1 MMASLEDQYVFISKE
16 IEDENQSE
24 TDFLISSFA
33 AAITNNSSN
42 TNDDSKKERDH
53 LENLTALLC
62 LRIAVVIQL
71 INNGRAELQCQL
83 EEDINTVLEKICSI
97 EYERKVNDEIID
109 DFTDLIMAI
118 SPENRNIIKSVLRN
132 RYKHSLRRTKEI
144 SFELYSLFVSV
155 ASAFQR
161 LNKPDLFSSVLDGLN
176 NISRERNGEVLHRE
190 VVYNVLS
197 TLADSDPET
206 SIRIARC
213 NLIYFENTA
222 DDYSGDFFWFYGCA
236 LQQLGKNAKAIPC
249 FEKCYRIRKSL
260 SGEKDWYTVV
270 AKRECV
276 VFKYTVSHREAEFDY
291 LLTLVN
297 DIEDGK
303 FDDIDEDFLKNIEGK
318 TLFVLLLAKADEN
331 ELGRFEFLV
340 QRYEAICDLYDQ
352 STEPLLKK
360 RLAYNFR
367 GFYYMQQGN
376 YILAEDA
383 FHKAIESK
391 IPDGVSDI
399 ITVEQI
405 ESNLLLIYY
414 AQNDVDTAMP
424 VIHKL
429 LTALENEDNSVLTEK
444 DELRIYTTLMGI
456 ASQSMMD
463 LNTEEI
469 EDAKMSLKETCEAIL
484 CLSDNLPKSKREL
497 AAFVISLSFL
507 ILQAKCASREELEI
521 FLDTLD
527 KIDREN
533 QVFPLNTE
541 QKAILIH
548 VAGLLAWTI
557 EDKRADMYFQKIFD
571 TFSTDSIIPFSSRG
585 GMMLTY
591 SMFSAKKG
599 EYNTAFDCL
608 VLAMNQMQM
617 AWHNCIKYLNDERL
631 IQILMP
637 TQLQFGSAY
646 ALLRTLVDTSLA
658 YERILQFK
666 ALASLA
672 GKERNRILNSLNV
685 DQSLLDE
692 IHAVQDKI
700 AALEAESQFRD
711 TKKEYEIEQ
720 RTLRKLEMRFAQECS
735 WQNNFTSITWDN
747 VQKAIPNDS
756 VVVEYYYCALEYGK
770 RQFDSGSKDP
780 QMGFDIF
787 VTQKHGDE
795 CNLVK
800 IVVEDSDDLLT
811 VADKFVEILQAE
823 SSNSASLDQISK
835 LDDLRDLL
843 YRSLIFPILPY
854 LDGFDTVY
862 LAPDLNLA
870 NLPFEIL
877 YDDNQECLNDNHIV
891 IKIECARD
899 FLYKREPDNIDGGNL
914 IIGDPQ
920 YDIRDRD
927 LGIRSDDGRDGSRSI
942 DLRSQNI
949 SQLPFSQIEARLI
962 GKHFNS
968 NYYTGFDAS
977 KQLLTNGDYYRNI
990 HIATHGYYDL
1000 SEDGSSMYS
1009 SCLLFAGVCNWLRDG
1024 KISSVYGNGLLTA
1037 DEISRLDYK
1046 NVELVVLSSCLSGMS
1061 DMSLNKGFQGM
1072 IGAFSAAGVHYVIS
1086 HLWEADDFG
1095 TAVFMDAFYYQY
1107 AVKHI
1112 SPPIALNLAK
1122 TYMRNVTIG
1131 DLRNKHW
1138 FDQIRMIDSDEKL
1151 LKTILEYERLD
1162 DELRPFKS
1170 EAYWGGFTCYQCY

>member
-1 MMASLEDQYVFISKE
+1 MTLEEQYYVISKE
-16 IEDENQSE
+16 IEEENQSE
-24 TDFLISSFA
+24 MDFLISSLA
-33 AAITNNSSN
+33 AVITNDSSAK
-42 TNDDSKKERDH
+42 NDDSEEERNH
-53 LENLTALLC
+53 LENITALLS
-62 LRIAVVIQL
+62 LRVAVAIPL
-71 INNGRAELQCQL
+71 INNGVTEWQPQL
-83 EEDINTVLEKICSI
+83 EEDIKAILEKICSI
-97 EYERKVNDEIID
+97 EYEWELNDDIID
-109 DFTDLIMAI
+109 HFADLITVI
-118 SPENRNIIKSVLRN
+118 SPNNRETIKPILKN
-132 RYKHSLRRTKEI
+132 RYKHRFRRTTEI
-144 SFELYSLFVSV
+144 SSGLFSLFISV
-155 ASAFQR
+155 ALAFQR
-161 LNKPDLFSSVLDGLN
+161 LNKPDLFSAVLEGLCN
-176 NISRERNGEVLHRE
+176 LSRERNGKALHRE
-190 VVYNVLS
+190 VVYRVLS
-197 TLADSDPET
+197 TICDSAPET
-206 SIRIARC
+206 SIRISQR
-213 NLIYFENTA
+213 NLVYFENTK
-222 DDYSGDFFWFYGCA
+222 DDYAGDFYWFYACA
-236 LQQLGKNAKAIPC
+236 LQQLEKNAEAISNFEVCYCIRKAI
-249 FEKCYRIRKSL
+249 
-260 SGEKDWYTVV
+260 SGEGDWYTVI
-270 AKRECV
+270 AKRESSV
-276 VFKYTVSHREAEFDY
+276 LQYTASRGEAEFDY
-291 LLTLVN
+291 LLAFIN
-297 DIEDGK
+297 DIEKGK
-303 FDDIDEDFLKNIEGK
+303 FDEIDEEHLRIIEGK
-318 TLFVLLLAKADEN
+318 TLYILLLGKADAN
-331 ELGRFEFLV
+331 GLGQFEFLI

-352 STEPLLKK
+352 SPEPLLKK
-360 RLAYNFR
+360 RLAYNIR
-367 GFYYMQQGN
+367 GNYYMQQGN

-469 EDAKMSLKETCEAIL
+469 EDAKMSLRETCEAIL
-484 CLSDNLPKSKREL
+484 CLSDELPESKSEL
-497 AAFVISLSFL
+497 AVFVINLSAL
-507 ILQAKCASREELEI
+507 MLQAECASKEELKLY
-521 FLDTLD
+521 LDALD
-527 KIDREN
+527 KIYREYL
-533 QVFPLNTE
+533 VFPLNTL
-541 QKAILIH
+541 QKAALIH
-548 VAGLLAWTI
+548 IAGLLAWTL
-557 EDKRADMYFQKIFD
+557 EDKRSDIYFQKIFD
-571 TFSTDSIIPFSSRG
+571 VFSTEKMIPLSTKGAMMLSYSTFS
-585 GMMLTY
+585 
-591 SMFSAKKG
+591 AQKG
-599 EYNTAFDCL
+599 KYNTAVMCIAQ
-608 VLAMNQMQM
+608 AMDQMEM
-617 AWHNCIKYLNDERL
+617 AWHNCVKYLNDERL
-631 IQILMP
+631 IQILLP
-637 TQLQFGSAY
+637 TQLQFSASY
-646 ALLRTLVDTSLA
+646 ALLRTFVDAPSA
-658 YERILQFK
+658 FERILQFK

-672 GKERNRILNSLNV
+672 GKERNRILNSSNV

-692 IHAVQDKI
+692 IHAVQDSI

-711 TKKEYEIEQ
+711 TKNEYETEQ
-720 RTLRKLEMRFAQECS
+720 KTLRTLETRFAQEFPL
-735 WQNNFTSITWDN
+735 QNNFISITWDN
-747 VQKAIPNDS
+747 VQKAIPSDS
-756 VVVEYYYCALEYGK
+756 VVVEYYYCGLEYGK

-787 VTQKHGDE
+787 VAQKYGNE
-795 CNLVK
+795 CNLEK
-800 IVVEDSDDLLT
+800 IVVDDSDDLLT
-811 VADKFVEILQAE
+811 AAYEFVEILQAE

-835 LDDLRDLL
+835 LDDLRELL
-843 YRSLIFPILPY
+843 YQSLISPILPY
-854 LDGFDTVY
+854 LEGFDVVY

-877 YDDNQECLNDNHIV
+877 YDDNQKRLNDNYTV

-899 FLYKREPDNIDGGNL
+899 FLYKIEPDNIDGDNL

-927 LGIRSDDGRDGSRSI
+927 LGIKNDDGRDGIRSL
-942 DLRSQNI
+942 DLRSKNI
-949 SQLPFSQIEARLI
+949 SRLPNSQIEARQI

-968 NYYTGFDAS
+968 NYYTGFTAS
-977 KQLLTNGDYYRNI
+977 KQLLTNGNNYRNI

-1024 KISSVYGNGLLTA
+1024 KVSSVYGNGLLTA

-1107 AVKHI
+1107 AVKHV

-1138 FDQIRMIDSDEKL
+1138 FDQIRMMDSDEKI
-1151 LKTILEYERLD
+1151 LKTILEYEKLD